1 VPVACCNRQVTV
13 PPLGSWPARFL
24 AAPWSVSVGLLAIAT
39 LGLGAAL
46 LVPIAFSDPNGVDPY
61 LARLS
66 ATSVLLVVVAFAVNQ
81 LAAARPV
88 LLALAAVAA
97 SYTLLSAGPAIIEH
111 VFGAR
116 APGFTIQVFLA
127 SVLQVLATIVVV
139 VVALRAL
146 PVSARP
152 DTRLQRFGIRAIAIA
167 IAACLLLLLAG
178 LALPA
183 QLLGR
188 FGLQPVE
195 IGRDLPWL
203 APACALQ
210 AFSQEV
216 QFRGLLMG
224 ALERTMSP
232 GWANVAQAVVFGL
245 SHLAIAYGGPLAPF
259 VPVTFVVGLVFGWV
273 VQRTN
278 SLWTAVIIHAV
289 ADIALTATVL
299 GGLYGLN

>member
-1 VPVACCNRQVTV
+1 MQAR
-13 PPLGSWPARFL
+13 LRSWPSRVL
-24 AAPWSVSVGLLAIAT
+24 AAPWSVPVGLLAIAT

-46 LVPIAFSDPNGVDPY
+46 LIPIAFSDPNGVDPY

-66 ATSVLLVVVAFAVNQ
+66 ATSVMLVVAAFAVRR
-81 LAAARPV
+81 LAPARPV
-88 LLALAAVAA
+88 LLALVAVAA
-97 SYTLLSAGPAIIEH
+97 SYTLFSAGPAIVQH
-111 VFGAR
+111 LFGTR
-116 APGFTIQVFLA
+116 APGFTTQVFLA
-127 SVLQVLATIVVV
+127 SVLQVLATMLVVGLAV
-139 VVALRAL
+139 RAL
-146 PVSARP
+146 PIGVRP
-152 DTRLQRFGIRAIAIA
+152 DTRLQCLGIRAIAIA
-167 IAACLLLLLAG
+167 VAACVLLLLAG

-188 FGLQPVE
+188 FGLQPVQ
-195 IGRDLPWL
+195 IARDLPWL

>member
-1 VPVACCNRQVTV
+1 MT
-13 PPLGSWPARFL
+13 
-24 AAPWSVSVGLLAIAT
+24 VGLLTVAT

-61 LARLS
+61 LTRLS
-66 ATSVLLVVVAFAVNQ
+66 ATSVLLIVAAFVIKR
-81 LAAARPV
+81 LSPARPL
-88 LLALAAVAA
+88 LLALVAVAA
-97 SYTLLSAGPAIIEH
+97 SYTLLSAGPAIIQH
-111 VFGAR
+111 LLGTR
-116 APGFTIQVFLA
+116 APGFTTQVFLA
-127 SVLQVLATIVVV
+127 SVVQVLATFVVV

-146 PVSARP
+146 PAGLRP
-152 DTRLQRFGIRAIAIA
+152 DTRLQRFGIRAVAVA
-167 IAACLLLLLAG
+167 VVGVVLLLLAG

-188 FGLQPVE
+188 LGIQPVE
-195 IGRDLPWL
+195 IARDLPWL

-224 ALERTMSP
+224 ALERTMTP

-259 VPVTFVVGLVFGWV
+259 VPVTFVVGLALGWL

-278 SLWTAVIIHAV
+278 SLWTAVVIHAV

-299 GGLYGLN
+299 SGLYGLN

>member
-1 VPVACCNRQVTV
+1 MLRLWAARLLVEPQLLSVAL
-13 PPLGSWPARFL
+13 LG
-24 AAPWSVSVGLLAIAT
+24 VAT

-61 LARLS
+61 LSRLS
-66 ATSVLLVVVAFAVNQ
+66 ATSVLLVVAAFVVKR
-81 LAAARPV
+81 LAPARPL

-97 SYTLLSAGPAIIEH
+97 SYTLLSAGPAILQH
-111 VFGAR
+111 LFGTR
-116 APGFTIQVFLA
+116 APGFTTQVFVA
-127 SVLQVLATIVVV
+127 SVVQVLATLVVV
-139 VVALRAL
+139 VVAVRAL
-146 PVSARP
+146 PAALRP
-152 DTRLQRFGIRAIAIA
+152 NTRLQRFGIGAVVLAIAGV
-167 IAACLLLLLAG
+167 LLLLLAG

-188 FGLQPVE
+188 LGIQPLAIV
-195 IGRDLPWL
+195 RDLPWL

-224 ALERTMSP
+224 ALERTMTP

-259 VPVTFVVGLVFGWV
+259 VPVTFVVGVVLGWLVQG
-273 VQRTN
+273 TN

-299 GGLYGLN
+299 SGLYGLN

>member
-1 VPVACCNRQVTV
+1 VT
-13 PPLGSWPARFL
+13 
-24 AAPWSVSVGLLAIAT
+24 VGLLTIAT

-66 ATSVLLVVVAFAVNQ
+66 ATSVLLVVAAFTLRR
-81 LAAARPV
+81 LAPARPL
-88 LLALAAVAA
+88 LLALLAVAA
-97 SYTLLSAGPAIIEH
+97 SYTLLSAGPAIIQH
-111 VFGAR
+111 LFGAR
-116 APGFTIQVFLA
+116 APGFTTQVFLA
-127 SVLQVLATIVVV
+127 SVLQVLATMLVVV
-139 VVALRAL
+139 IAHRAL
-146 PVSARP
+146 PVGVRAN
-152 DTRLQRFGIRAIAIA
+152 TRLRRLGIGVIAVA
-167 IAACLLLLLAG
+167 VAACVLLLLAG

-188 FGLQPVE
+188 FGLQPVQ
-195 IGRDLPWL
+195 IARDLPWL

-224 ALERTMSP
+224 ALERTMST
-232 GWANVAQAVVFGL
+232 GCANVAQAMVFGL

-259 VPVTFVVGLVFGWV
+259 VPVTFVVGLVFGLL

-289 ADIALTATVL
+289 ADVALTATVL

>member
-1 VPVACCNRQVTV
+1 VTLARLTSG
-13 PPLGSWPARFL
+13 PGRLLG
-24 AAPWSVSVGLLAIAT
+24 AAWSVAIGLLSIAT

-46 LVPIAFSDPNGVDPY
+46 LIPIAFSDPNGVDPY
-61 LARLS
+61 LVRLS
-66 ATSVLLVVVAFAVNQ
+66 ATSGVLVVAAFALRR
-81 LAAARPV
+81 LAPARSV
-88 LLALAAVAA
+88 LLALVAVTA

-111 VFGAR
+111 LFGAR
-116 APGFTIQVFLA
+116 APGFTAQVFLA
-127 SVLQVLATIVVV
+127 SVLQVLATMLVVV
-139 VVALRAL
+139 IAFRAL
-146 PVSARP
+146 PVGVRP
-152 DTRLQRFGIRAIAIA
+152 HARLQRFGVSAIAVA
-167 IAACLLLLLAG
+167 VAACVLLLLTG

-188 FGLQPVE
+188 LGLQPVQ
-195 IGRDLPWL
+195 IARDLPWL

-224 ALERTMSP
+224 ALERTMSM

-259 VPVTFVVGLVFGWV
+259 VPVTFVVGLVFGWA

-289 ADIALTATVL
+289 ADIALTASVL

>member
-1 VPVACCNRQVTV
+1 MTA
-13 PPLGSWPARFL
+13 
-24 AAPWSVSVGLLAIAT
+24 GLLAIAT

-66 ATSVLLVVVAFAVNQ
+66 ATSVVLVVAAFALRR
-81 LAAARPV
+81 LAPARPV
-88 LLALAAVAA
+88 LLALVAVAA
-97 SYTLLSAGPAIIEH
+97 SYTLLSASPAIIRH
-111 VFGAR
+111 LFGTR
-116 APGFTIQVFLA
+116 APGFTTQVFLA
-127 SVLQVLATIVVV
+127 SLLEVLATMLIVVLAV
-139 VVALRAL
+139 RAL
-146 PVSARP
+146 PGGVRP
-152 DTRLQRFGIRAIAIA
+152 DTRLQRVGIRPLAIAV
-167 IAACLLLLLAG
+167 AACVLLLLAG

-188 FGLQPVE
+188 FGLQPVQ
-195 IGRDLPWL
+195 IARDLPWL

-224 ALERTMSP
+224 ALERTMSA
-232 GWANVAQAVVFGL
+232 GWANVAQAAVFGL

-259 VPVTFVVGLVFGWV
+259 VPVTFVVGFVFGWV

-299 GGLYGLN
+299 SGLYGLN

>member
-1 VPVACCNRQVTV
+1 VTRS
-13 PPLGSWPARFL
+13 PAGWWPARLL
-24 AAPWSVSVGLLAIAT
+24 AKPWSLTIGLLTIAT

-66 ATSVLLVVVAFAVNQ
+66 ATSVLLV
-81 LAAARPV
+81 AAGFLIKRLSPARPV
-88 LLALAAVAA
+88 LLALVAVAG
-97 SYTLLSAGPAIIEH
+97 SYTLLSAGPAIIQH
-111 VFGAR
+111 LFGTR
-116 APGFTIQVFLA
+116 APGYTTQVFIA
-127 SVLQVLATIVVV
+127 SVVQVLATVLVV
-139 VVALRAL
+139 VVAQRAL
-146 PVSARP
+146 PAGLRP
-152 DTRLQRFGIRAIAIA
+152 DTRLQRFGIRAVAVA
-167 IAACLLLLLAG
+167 VAGVVLLLLAG

-188 FGLQPVE
+188 LGLQPVE
-195 IGRDLPWL
+195 IARDLPWL

-224 ALERTMSP
+224 ALERTMTP
-232 GWANVAQAVVFGL
+232 GWANIAQAVVFGL

-259 VPVTFVVGLVFGWV
+259 VPVTFVVGLALGWL

-299 GGLYGLN
+299 SGLYGLN